1 MISFFSK
8 EDNIR
13 LFKLHQILPK
23 VPDFLA
29 SQAYVGIKNE
39 LDTRKCLGIHGLP
52 GSGKSQCASAYAVE
66 FIKKYPLSIVWFL
79 DCKNEESS
87 DDSITSLRN
96 SLLNAKVCKSNK
108 YQDEVTSIKDMAID
122 IKKSEMFVLLIL
134 EDLFSK
140 IKNSSRL
147 YKFLQ
152 DMKPCNNKSRVFI
165 LATARDPKVLPDFEL
180 KDIRG
185 FTTEEALKFL
195 MPSGKEISKEEKE
208 AAKKIV
214 DRYSNLPLGIT
225 PTRAFCAENQ
235 FSYIDYVKVMDEEID
250 GMSQIEEFQDIC
262 LGEYNTKNIFA
273 IIKLALSSFGTST
286 LSNRSINL
294 LDIFEYV
301 MYFHHE
307 KIPVQLFKQ
316 LIQQPNLLSNGH
328 QPVSDISCKLTL
340 TKLLRQLEQSSL
352 AIVDRHEK
360 DFYSSTVSTHRVV
373 VSALKYMDKQRPRS
387 NGTTE
392 SDPKLLNAL
401 HALTCYFQKDNRLKH
416 QHQLLITLMP
426 HVTSALS
433 MVQPSKDRNITDPSS
448 MVEAVVVIRLLELK
462 GFACTQA
469 DAASEAAEPL
479 KDAYEQLLHLLF
491 ESKEITQSDF
501 EEKVKNDT
509 LEKDGTN
516 GQIKAQAKLLTQFCQ
531 TAVINIPPSV
541 FSLLALTV
549 CINQEDI
556 DVLERNN
563 LGKELHKD
571 IKVNHPLTAD
581 ALKVSSFIFY
591 SCYCDR

>member
-1 MISFFSK
+1 MISFFDK
-8 EDNIR
+8 EDHKR
-13 LFKLHQILPK
+13 LFQLHQILPK
-23 VPDFLA
+23 VPDFLE
-29 SQAYVGIKNE
+29 SQVYVNIKNE
-39 LDTRKCLGIHGLP
+39 LDSRKCLGIHGLP

-96 SLLNAKVCKSNK
+96 SLLNANVCKSNK
-108 YQDEVTSIKDMAID
+108 HQDEVTSIKDMAID
-122 IKKSEMFVLLIL
+122 IKKSEMFVLLVL

-140 IKNSSRL
+140 IKSSSRL

-152 DMKPCNNKSRVFI
+152 DMKPCNNKSKVFI
-165 LATARDPKVLPDFEL
+165 LATARDPKVLPDF
-180 KDIRG
+180 KSKKICG
-185 FTTEEALKFL
+185 FTTKEALEFL
-195 MPSGKEISKEEKE
+195 MPSGREISEEERK
-208 AAKKIV
+208 AAEEIV
-214 DRYSNLPLGIT
+214 DRYSNLPLGII
-225 PTRAFCAENQ
+225 PTRAFCTENQ
-235 FSYIDYVKVMDEEID
+235 FCYTDYVKAMDEEID
-250 GMSQIEEFQDIC
+250 AMSQIEEFQDTCIC
-262 LGEYNTKNIFA
+262 EYYNKNIFA
-273 IIKLALSSFGTST
+273 TVKLILSSFRTST
-286 LSNRSINL
+286 LSNRSIDL
-294 LDIFEYV
+294 HDIFAYV
-301 MYFHHE
+301 MYFYHE
-307 KIPVQLFKQ
+307 KIPIQLFKQ

-328 QPVSDISCKLTL
+328 QPVSDILCKLTL

-373 VSALKYMDKQRPRS
+373 VSALKYTDKQRLKS
-387 NGTTE
+387 NGTRE

-401 HALTCYFQKDNRLKH
+401 HALTYYFQKDNRLKH

-433 MVQPSKDRNITDPSS
+433 MVQPSKDRNITDPSL
-448 MVEAVVVIRLLELK
+448 MVEAVLVIRLLELK

-469 DAASEAAEPL
+469 DAVSEAAEPL

-491 ESKEITQSDF
+491 ESEEITQSDF
-501 EEKVKNDT
+501 EEKVKNTT

-531 TAVINIPPSV
+531 TAVIKIPPSV
-541 FSLLALTV
+541 FSHLALTV

-556 DVLERNN
+556 DVLKRNN

-571 IKVNHPLTAD
+571 IKVNHPLTVD
-581 ALKVSSFIFY
+581 ALKVSSFIFL
-591 SCYCDR
+591 